1 MNHSDQPSAQAALSA
16 CLPSEAREALASA
29 ARAARL
35 IVSDLARE
43 KYLEEAIARVRKNYP
58 AYFRSHG

>member
-1 MNHSDQPSAQAALSA
+1 MSHDDQLSPPAALSA
-16 CLPSEAREALASA
+16 CLPTEAREALASA
-29 ARAARL
+29 ARAAKL

-43 KYLEEAIARVRKNYP
+43 IYLEEAIARVRRNYP

>member
-1 MNHSDQPSAQAALSA
+1 MSHDDQLRPPAALSA
-16 CLPSEAREALASA
+16 CLPTEAREALASA
-29 ARAARL
+29 ARAAKL

-43 KYLEEAIARVRKNYP
+43 IYLEEAVARVRRNYP